1 MTAAYG
7 CAPVSQ
13 PDGCSLP
20 NPPPLITDDSETRA
34 IKIQTSEICFV
45 PSFSLWS
52 RWMGHK
58 PRLDKVKAF
67 FFSFF
72 PWSCGDELLLTLH
85 LCVGHKQCSTT
96 KKDITHWSEGCVIL
110 YGRGLFDRIKKK
122 LKQKPAQKTEKP
134 LEIVEVM
141 LLGLIG
147 GRWLRVSLK
156 LGF

>member
-58 PRLDKVKAF
+58 PRLDNVKAF

-110 YGRGLFDRIKKK
+110 YGRGLFDRIKETET
-122 LKQKPAQKTEKP
+122 KTCPENRKT
-134 LEIVEVM
+134 
-141 LLGLIG
+141 
-147 GRWLRVSLK
+147 LRNSWGNAFRSNWWTLAE
-156 LGF
+156 GQP